1 MIDSPAPG
9 VIHTDGLSKKYAS
22 FPALSGVD
30 LRVQEGESVVIF
42 GPNGAGKT
50 TLVRVLTLGL
60 KPSGGSFRIAGFDPH
75 EQDLEIRRSIGLISH
90 QSFLYDD
97 LSARQNLEFF
107 AALYGIEDPAGRSD
121 RLLEEVG
128 LSHRAEDAVRT
139 FSRGMTQRLSLA
151 RALVH
156 DPRIVFLDE
165 PFAGLDPH
173 AARMLRATLTRLR
186 EDGRTV
192 LLVTHDLSQGLELS
206 DRWVILTRGRVIAEG
221 VSAGTDRAR
230 FESDYFE
237 RVSGTR
243 RDAAR

>member
-1 MIDSPAPG
+1 MTPSPGPG
-9 VIHTDGLSKKYAS
+9 VIRTDGLSKKFAS
-22 FPALSGVD
+22 FPALAGVD
-30 LRVQEGESVVIF
+30 LEVREGESVVIF

-60 KPSGGSFRIAGFDPH
+60 RPSGGTFSIAGFDPKR
-75 EQDLEIRRSIGLISH
+75 EDLEIRRSIGLISH

-107 AALYGIEDPAGRSD
+107 AGLYGVPRPAERTD
-121 RLLEEVG
+121 ELLEEVG
-128 LSHRAEDAVRT
+128 LAHRANDTVRT

-173 AARMLRATLTRLR
+173 AARMLRSTLARLR
-186 EDGRTV
+186 RDRRTV

-206 DRWVILTRGRVIAEG
+206 DRWVVLTRGKIIAEG
-221 VSAGTDRAR
+221 ISDETPRAE
-230 FESDYFE
+230 FESSYFE
-237 RVSGTR
+237 LVAKQTR
-243 RDAAR
+243 RRRR